1 MNYNAFKLPESV
13 LCVVAGWKPTRQL
26 NGVKSNERPQTHSLL
41 WSFDGFG
48 IRAISSALEQSEG
61 GLRMA
66 FVNEW
71 ISEEDME
78 KYHIRE
84 IRKKMVADKLNRL
97 CWVRD
102 RERDMYLM
110 KIRGLGQENEFEVWL
125 LYARGKYAA
134 VRIYCVGSE
143 PLEDGTVH
151 KSWRFVAFHK
161 GLFFTF
167 PKPPQEDLPAI
178 FRLLEEALSVYGR
191 EGIRAFEP
199 EHPGEY
205 FVKTKPV
212 VYRATIEP
220 EKN

>member
-1 MNYNAFKLPESV
+1 
-13 LCVVAGWKPTRQL
+13 
-26 NGVKSNERPQTHSLL
+26 
-41 WSFDGFG
+41 
-48 IRAISSALEQSEG
+48 
-61 GLRMA
+61 MA

-78 KYHIRE
+78 KYHIHE

-110 KIRGLGQENEFEVWL
+110 KVNALGRDNEYEVWL

-134 VRIYCVGSE
+134 VRIYLVGSKR
-143 PLEDGTVH
+143 LEDGTEH
-151 KSWRFVAFHK
+151 MRWRFVRFHK

-167 PKPPQEDLPAI
+167 PEPPKEDLPAI
-178 FRLLEEALSVYGR
+178 FRLLEEALSVYGGEGMR
-191 EGIRAFEP
+191 EIEP
-199 EHPGEY
+199 AHPGEY

-220 EKN
+220 EHNRGGK

>member
-1 MNYNAFKLPESV
+1 
-13 LCVVAGWKPTRQL
+13 
-26 NGVKSNERPQTHSLL
+26 
-41 WSFDGFG
+41 
-48 IRAISSALEQSEG
+48 
-61 GLRMA
+61 MA

-84 IRKKMVADKLNRL
+84 IRKKMVASECRPD
-97 CWVRD
+97 WVRD

-110 KIRGLGQENEFEVWL
+110 KIRGLGQANEFEVWL

-134 VRIYCVGSE
+134 VRIYRMGE
-143 PLEDGTVH
+143 KRLEDGTVH
-151 KSWRFVAFHK
+151 KSWRFVRFHK

-167 PKPPQEDLPAI
+167 PEPPQEDLPAI
-178 FRLLEEALSVYGR
+178 FRLLEEALSVYGSR
-191 EGIRAFEP
+191 GIRAFEP
-199 EHPGEY
+199 EHPGDY
-205 FVKTKPV
+205 FVETDPV